1 MCPLQTDRSRNYV
14 LIIGAFWCEYQNSW
28 SLAEINFQILRKS
41 SEYHWLG
48 SVLRIQPFQL
58 LVKQTQQP
66 ELPEI
71 ISELWRT
78 NWWHQADLRQQDNM
92 DSSRKGQSTSWSST
106 EDDIALT
113 WDCTRKQ
120 GSQLTGKDYSPLRLA
135 TIFVLQTT
143 MTPNNSSFS
152 FNNSTG
158 YANTTSK
165 TNENLQLCPPIPN
178 VRFESLNSSF
188 PYFVNAALSVPLAI
202 GTTVAN
208 LVVLL
213 AIRHVTS
220 IRLPSKLLLCSLV
233 MTDLGAGSVAQPQFA
248 AFLFLRAVHPNLV
261 PCSLFQS
268 YLATVSIFAS
278 ASLLT
283 LAAISLDRYAALFF
297 YLKYQQ
303 TVTTRRVC
311 AVLAFIWTY
320 AMLYALTTFQQDAM
334 KLRRV
339 VAFTVAVLTLFVI
352 FVACAKI
359 YRRLR
364 APQSSQPQAPD
375 QAQQQ
380 AGNTLNMARYR
391 RTASAMM
398 WICVLLLICYLPF
411 LCIAAFS
418 AAAERTPLTECLLEF
433 SISLMLLNSFLNPFV
448 YCFRLPDVR
457 REVVKQL
464 HKLFCRS
471 SSDQWTEDKVWNWAH
486 MTGWL
491 ESIHWTWLP
500 LSLPSSKR
508 TFSQPF

>member
-1 MCPLQTDRSRNYV
+1 
-14 LIIGAFWCEYQNSW
+14 
-28 SLAEINFQILRKS
+28 
-41 SEYHWLG
+41 
-48 SVLRIQPFQL
+48 
-58 LVKQTQQP
+58 
-66 ELPEI
+66 
-71 ISELWRT
+71 
-78 NWWHQADLRQQDNM
+78 
-92 DSSRKGQSTSWSST
+92 
-106 EDDIALT
+106 
-113 WDCTRKQ
+113 
-120 GSQLTGKDYSPLRLA
+120 
-135 TIFVLQTT
+135 
-143 MTPNNSSFS
+143 MTLNNSSFPS
-152 FNNSTG
+152 NQTTG
-158 YANTTSK
+158 HGNTTAE
-165 TNENLQLCPPIPN
+165 THEDLLLCPPILN
-178 VRFESLNSSF
+178 VRFGSLNSSL
-188 PYFVNAALSVPLAI
+188 PYFFNAALNVPLGIA
-202 GTTVAN
+202 TTFAN

-213 AIRHVTS
+213 VMRRVTS

-233 MTDLGAGSVAQPQFA
+233 ITDLGAGSVTQPQFA
-248 AFLFLRAVHPNLV
+248 AFLFLLAVHPNLV
-261 PCSLFQS
+261 PCSLYKS
-268 YLATVSIFAS
+268 YAATVSIFAT

-303 TVTTRRVC
+303 TVTTSRVC

-320 AMLYALTTFQQDAM
+320 AMLYALTTFQQDTM

-339 VAFTVAVLTLFVI
+339 VAFTVKVLALFVI

-364 APQSSQPQAPD
+364 AQHIQPQAPD

-398 WICVLLLICYLPF
+398 CICVLLLICYLPF

-433 SISLMLLNSFLNPFV
+433 SISFMLLNSFLNPFV

-471 SSDQWTEDKVWNWAH
+471 SSDQ
-486 MTGWL
+486 
-491 ESIHWTWLP
+491 
-500 LSLPSSKR
+500 
-508 TFSQPF
+508 